1 MSMPKTSSKS
11 ELAGNSKNE
20 AEMTALR
27 VKHEATKRID
37 GAKIDMGAV
46 CHSTIDVRDFDLDS
60 ILPAGSLD
68 SVTRGLTFAANRQ
81 YTPSLHHLT

>member
-1 MSMPKTSSKS
+1 MSKTSSKS

-46 CHSTIDVRDFDLDS
+46 CHSTIGIRDFDLDS

-68 SVTRGLTFAANRQ
+68 SVTGDLRPLQIVNIRHRFIT
-81 YTPSLHHLT
+81 